1 MVALNDNFTK
11 KSEAGVRKQQS
22 EKSADRFIPASR
34 RSPRSADPS
43 VVQHQFLF
51 VDRGPLAMER
61 SFDAMDRR
69 VRKTIFNG
77 GLTGSLPNGN
87 TDYVWSGW
95 SRRAGISAGG
105 ALAGERLQQ
114 VMEERNTSDAP
125 IRQYVWGTYP
135 DWSGFP
141 RGTGADCLLADT
153 GHRVNIDECIELT
166 TFVALGSQNLAPGSY
181 YLLQDLLY
189 RAVALT
195 NSSGSVVEAYDTDAY
210 GNTLIFTAPGADG
223 IWFTDDDARSS
234 YGANEII
241 YCGYR
246 FDPES
251 ELYYV
256 RNRSYNTVLGRWIQ
270 RDPIGYA
277 GGVNLYE
284 CVGGNPAAG
293 VDASG
298 EKWVKLPYE
307 LCKQYVKE
315 PHWYSSIYDIH
326 FQHAWI
332 RRGTSGWG
340 FYPKSES
347 VPNVLCSPGVI
358 KDNSG
363 ASMLPGRANA
373 PMGGGYKVCEP
384 VWVNTCECNPKKA
397 TAGIAKAIQQS
408 QKHPPEY
415 GLFFYDCVDWAGQQ
429 LTWGAISGCKGWRK
443 GYGLGWGTL
452 PVQISGVNP
461 GGPAKFWP

>member
-1 MVALNDNFTK
+1 MNNEGKHWALGICRRWGRGVRMRASNPLCVGGQPMVALNEQFHHNGTTALRRRLRVTGYGLQRNWESGVNFIDQRSRITDQK
-11 KSEAGVRKQQS
+11 RRTSN
-22 EKSADRFIPASR
+22 DLFINHYSLVIE
-34 RSPRSADPS
+34 RSA
-43 VVQHQFLF
+43 
-51 VDRGPLAMER
+51 
-61 SFDAMDRR
+61 
-69 VRKTIFNG
+69 
-77 GLTGSLPNGN
+77 
-87 TDYVWSGW
+87 
-95 SRRAGISAGG
+95 
-105 ALAGERLQQ
+105 
-114 VMEERNTSDAP
+114 
-125 IRQYVWGTYP
+125 
-135 DWSGFP
+135 
-141 RGTGADCLLADT
+141 
-153 GHRVNIDECIELT
+153 
-166 TFVALGSQNLAPGSY
+166 
-181 YLLQDLLY
+181 
-189 RAVALT
+189 
-195 NSSGSVVEAYDTDAY
+195 
-210 GNTLIFTAPGADG
+210 
-223 IWFTDDDARSS
+223 
-234 YGANEII
+234 GANEII
-241 YCGYR
+241 LCGYPDNNR
-246 FDPES
+246 VSTDFGTGLNDPDTG
-251 ELYYV
+251 LWYI
-256 RNRSYNTVLGRWIQ
+256 RSRTYNSIPGTVLRQEPKSRQATGVATRVLQ

-277 GGVNLYE
+277 AGANLYE
-284 CVGGNPAAG
+284 YVGGRVSIGSDPT
-293 VDASG
+293 G
-298 EKWVKLPYE
+298 EKCVKLPYE
-307 LCKQYVKE
+307 LCRQYVKE

-363 ASMLPGRANA
+363 ASMLPDRANA

-397 TAGIAKAIQQS
+397 TAGIAKAIQQP